1 MNAPLYVLLL
11 LVVVLAG
18 GFAWLWRRVWM
29 VEQQA
34 DALRAGLDIARNR
47 LSEHITDGERE
58 APVILFTGQVSRAEK
73 WELMKAG
80 SQLRA
85 GRSEGR

>member
-1 MNAPLYVLLL
+1 MTTLTYVLLL

-18 GFAWLWRRVWM
+18 GFAWLWRRLWM

-47 LSEHITDGERE
+47 LSKHITDAGQE
-58 APVILFTGQVSRAEK
+58 APVIVFTGQMSRAER

-85 GRSEGR
+85 GRGEG